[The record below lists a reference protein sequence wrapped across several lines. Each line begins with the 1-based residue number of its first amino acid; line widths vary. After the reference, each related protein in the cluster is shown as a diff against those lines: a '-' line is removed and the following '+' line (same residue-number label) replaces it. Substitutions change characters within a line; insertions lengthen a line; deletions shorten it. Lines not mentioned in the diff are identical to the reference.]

1 MKGKFLLL
9 VLCIAATTVN
19 AQVFKEYFTNAPT
32 GGDLESYGNWYVSAK
47 SSEAY
52 GVSPK
57 ISEEVLFYTGYA
69 GSNFGKSAL
78 LDSLVGKESSTQ
90 RISTKVVIIDND
102 TLRPVVGKKMYA
114 AFMVRILPNSYTS
127 FRDFFTWE
135 GSTSSS
141 FTRGRVFA
149 KVSNANAD
157 LQFAVSKN
165 SASSGVYV
173 ESEVMPG
180 GVNVNHLLV
189 LVYEAVD
196 GDANDIITLY
206 INPDPTKSEAEQT
219 VVLKATDTQSD
230 YSSGT
235 EIKINLRQ
243 RGVGAYVGGIRVGT
257 SWDLVLKGGAT
268 KVTDIAKRNSTISS
282 YGKTIVTN
290 GIGDVDVYDITGK
303 KILSAV
309 SDGRLQTSLKS
320 GLYIVRFKDTKN
332 NIVSGKVSIQ

>member
-1 MKGKFLLL
+1 MKGKLLL
-9 VLCIAATTVN
+9 FVLCIVATTVN
-19 AQVFKEYFTNAPT
+19 AQVFKEYFSTAPT
-32 GGDLESYGNWYVSAK
+32 GGNLESYGNWYVSAK

-52 GVSPK
+52 GASPK

-69 GSNFGKSAL
+69 GSNLGKTAL
-78 LDSLVGKESSTQ
+78 LDSLIGKESATQ
-90 RISTKVVIIDND
+90 RISTKIVVIDGD
-102 TLRPVVGKKMYA
+102 TLRPTIGKKIYA

-135 GSTSSS
+135 ASTTSS

-173 ESEVMPG
+173 ESDVMAG

-189 LVYEAVD
+189 LTYEPVE
-196 GDANDIITLY
+196 GDANDVIKLY
-206 INPDPTKSEAEQT
+206 INPDLSKPESEQK

-230 YSSGT
+230 YAT
-235 EIKINLRQ
+235 EKIKINLRQ
-243 RGVGAYVGGIRVGT
+243 RGVGAYIGGIRVGT

-268 KVTDIAKRNSTISS
+268 NVADVEKRNSSVYS
-282 YGKTIVTN
+282 FGKTIITSGYGN
-290 GIGDVDVYDITGK
+290 VDVYEITGR
-303 KILSAV
+303 KIMSAV
-309 SDGRLQTSLKS
+309 TKGRLETSLKS
-320 GLYIVRFKDTKN
+320 GLYIVRFQDVNKKVVT
-332 NIVSGKVSIQ
+332 GKVSIQ